1 MEEQLGSNWTERQ
14 RRFANT
20 NLVVQAVGSKW
31 VSSTSVHVLHC
42 FVNASILAKPMDLIW
57 KRDFVKEFR
66 RPRKVSAR
74 VVEKGAV
81 FFILEAPKKAID
93 TYPLPNPNYPTTR

>member
-42 FVNASILAKPMDLIW
+42 FANASILAKPMDLIW
-57 KRDFVKEFR
+57 KRDFVMRFDAVQKSVQELFEGGSLFFR
-66 RPRKVSAR
+66 S
-74 VVEKGAV
+74 
-81 FFILEAPKKAID
+81 PKKALDI
-93 TYPLPNPNYPTTR
+93 PNNPNYPTTR

>member
-57 KRDFVKEFR
+57 KLVMRSTSVRQKSSAEFEGGSLFHRGPAKR
-66 RPRKVSAR
+66 RVTLA
-74 VVEKGAV
+74 
-81 FFILEAPKKAID
+81 
-93 TYPLPNPNYPTTR
+93 

>member
-57 KRDFVKEFR
+57 KRDFVSDSTSSC
-66 RPRKVSAR
+66 KVSEDCSLRGQSLFFTEAR
-74 VVEKGAV
+74 K
-81 FFILEAPKKAID
+81 
-93 TYPLPNPNYPTTR
+93 T

>member
-31 VSSTSVHVLHC
+31 VSSTSVVTLFCQC
-42 FVNASILAKPMDLIW
+42 FNFGKTNGFD
-57 KRDFVKEFR
+57 
-66 RPRKVSAR
+66 
-74 VVEKGAV
+74 
-81 FFILEAPKKAID
+81 LEA
-93 TYPLPNPNYPTTR
+93 